1 MKRERRRATSDGSA
15 RAILS
20 IDVGGTTTAA
30 GLVTPQGEMLTHT
43 QAATHS
49 QGPGRALDTLFELAD
64 GLVAAAKAQGILL
77 LGLGVGVPGV
87 VDAERGVVRE
97 DIKNVPELAGCPLAE
112 RLASRYGVRVLV
124 DNDVNLLALG
134 QWRFGAG
141 KGARSLVLLAL
152 GTGVG
157 GGIILDGHLVRGAG
171 GYGGELGCIPVNFD
185 TPKVSAFGRG
195 WLDSYVS
202 GREIAETARH
212 RVPDLGSEI
221 TAAAVFQAARDGHAG
236 ARALVEEVCQALGA
250 GLAIIV
256 NALNPELILVT
267 GGVAESLIPM
277 EETIRR
283 WVLEYAF
290 KRALVTTR
298 IAFVSLDKRATVMG
312 GAALYLYETARA
324 QGGGS

>member
-1 MKRERRRATSDGSA
+1 MA
-15 RAILS
+15 RQAILS

-30 GLVTPQGEMLTHT
+30 GLVTPQGEMLAHA

-49 QGPGRALDTLFELAD
+49 EGPGTVLDTLFELAD
-64 GLVAAAKAQGILL
+64 GLAATAKAEGITL

-87 VDAERGVVRE
+87 VDAERGIVGE

-112 RLASRYGVRVLV
+112 RLAARYGVSALV

-134 QWRFGAG
+134 QWRFGAARA
-141 KGARSLVLLAL
+141 ARSLVLLAL

-157 GGIILDGHLVRGAG
+157 GGIILDGRLVRGAG
-171 GYGGELGCIPVNFD
+171 GYGGELGCIPINFD
-185 TPKVSAFGRG
+185 TSRVSAFGRG

-202 GREIAETARH
+202 GREIAETARQ
-212 RVPDLGSEI
+212 RLPDLGDDIS
-221 TAAAVFQAARDGHAG
+221 AATVFQAARDGHAG

-256 NALNPELILVT
+256 NALNPEVVLVT

-277 EETIRR
+277 EGTVLR
-283 WVLEYAF
+283 WVSEYAF
-290 KRALVTTR
+290 RRALVTTR
-298 IAFVSLDKRATVMG
+298 IQFLSLDKRATVVG
-312 GAALYLYETARA
+312 GAALYLYQTSRH
-324 QGGGS
+324 GGG